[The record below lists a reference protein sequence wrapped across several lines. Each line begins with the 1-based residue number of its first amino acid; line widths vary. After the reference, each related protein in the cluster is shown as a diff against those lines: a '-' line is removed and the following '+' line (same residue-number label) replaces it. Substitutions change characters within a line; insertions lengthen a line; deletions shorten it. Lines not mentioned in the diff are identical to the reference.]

1 MKRQLFAP
9 FLLAVPFLLPG
20 SLLGCT
26 GPAPTVEI
34 LTASPETLSASNDA
48 GDDLTITVRYTDAD
62 GDLGLGTARVID
74 CRAEGLV
81 MILPIPR
88 IAADEAALTGVFIE
102 GEMSLVV
109 SDIDAAPPGG
119 DVPPA
124 CAELG
129 VTAPPGGARVFCVV
143 LTDAAGHESEGAC
156 TGPIAVEP

>member
-1 MKRQLFAP
+1 MKRRLFAP
-9 FLLAVPFLLPG
+9 LLLAVPLLLLA

-34 LTASPETLSASNDA
+34 LGASPEALSASNDA
-48 GDDLTITVRYTDAD
+48 GDDLTITVHYADAD
-62 GDLGLGTARVID
+62 GDLGQGTARIID

-81 MILPIPR
+81 TVLPIPR
-88 IAADEAALTGVFIE
+88 IAADAAVETGVFIE

-109 SDIDAAPPGG
+109 SDIDAAPPSG
-119 DVPPA
+119 DVPPG

-143 LTDAAGHESEGAC
+143 LADAAGHESEGAC